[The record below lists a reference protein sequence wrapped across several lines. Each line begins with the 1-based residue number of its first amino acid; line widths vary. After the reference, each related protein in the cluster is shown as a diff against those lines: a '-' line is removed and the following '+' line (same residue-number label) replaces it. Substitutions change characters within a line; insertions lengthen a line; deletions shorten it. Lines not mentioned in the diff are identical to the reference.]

1 VVRTAADPEIRIL
14 AASEDTP
21 AALLVHRK
29 GLRLDLEVVDSGLDR
44 RRNTIQEEVVLV
56 DDCQGL
62 HTLVAGE

>member
-1 VVRTAADPEIRIL
+1 MVRTAADPEIRIL

-56 DDCQGL
+56 GDHQEL
-62 HTLVAGE
+62 RTLVEEE